1 MNNLIK
7 KLYILLLFYIKPYF
21 FLNTNPNKILYTHDI
36 CYDIFN
42 KNKLLPY
49 SIFFKDPNNLKNCKN
64 CKHFTPNNIQ
74 FTSELLNNNIGFCNK
89 FTINNIITN
98 KEHKLL
104 TYICRKNENLCGE
117 DGTYYEHND

>member
-7 KLYILLLFYIKPYF
+7 KLNILLLFYIKPYF
-21 FLNTNPNKILYTHDI
+21 FLNIIPNKIFYTHDI

-42 KNKLLPY
+42 KNKFHPY
-49 SIFFKDPNNLKNCKN
+49 SIILPDPKKCKN

-74 FTSELLNNNIGFCNK
+74 FTSELVNNNIGFCNK
-89 FTINNIITN
+89 FTMNNPITGD
-98 KEHKLL
+98 EYKLL

-117 DGTYYEHND
+117 NGKHYEHND